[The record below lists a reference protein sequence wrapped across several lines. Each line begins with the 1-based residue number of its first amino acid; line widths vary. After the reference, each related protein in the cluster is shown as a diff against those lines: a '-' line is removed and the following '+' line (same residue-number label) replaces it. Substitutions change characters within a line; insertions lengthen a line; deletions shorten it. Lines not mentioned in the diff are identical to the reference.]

1 MSPRRR
7 LGVAL
12 LLDPPEATEVEGL
25 RKALGDPSL
34 GTVLPHLTLVPPVN
48 VREDRLAEAETVLRE
63 AARAPARPIELTLG
77 PAETFAPAS
86 PAVYLAVG
94 GPDLDRLHHLHEAVQ
109 AGPLARPVRFEWV
122 PHVTISTEAT
132 REVGA
137 AALRALGCYRATARF
152 DRVVLMEEV
161 ERNWLPLVDARLGPP
176 AVVGRGG
183 LELEITEG
191 RVPGPE
197 AIALARACA
206 DERAFGEWP
215 VVAWSPGANSIVLTA
230 RREGTVVGLAGAWS
244 SVSPGAAV
252 HAGVLVAAD
261 VRGQGIGRSLLGAL
275 EDAARR
281 KGWTVATAYGHGPPE
296 FFSSSGAWARGLP
309 S

>member
-34 GTVLPHLTLVPPVN
+34 GAMAPHLTLVPPVN
-48 VREDRLAEAETVLRE
+48 VREDGLADAERVLR
-63 AARAPARPIELTLG
+63 AAAKAPARSIEVTLG

-94 GPDLDRLHHLHEAVQ
+94 GPDRELLDRLHEAVQ
-109 AGPLARPVRFEWV
+109 AGPLVRPLRFEWV

-132 REVGA
+132 PDVGA
-137 AALRALGCYRATARF
+137 AALRALGYYRAVARF

-161 ERNWLPLVDARLGPP
+161 ERRWLPLVDAQLGPP

-197 AIALARACA
+197 AIALVRACA
-206 DERAFGEWP
+206 DEGAFGEWP
-215 VVAWSPGANSIVLTA
+215 ALAFPPGTNSIVLTA
-230 RREGTVVGLAGAWS
+230 RREGAVVGLAAAWS
-244 SVSPGAAV
+244 SVSPGAAIHV
-252 HAGVLVAAD
+252 GVLVAAN
-261 VRGQGIGRSLLGAL
+261 VRGQGIGRSLLVRL

-281 KGWTVATAYGHGPPE
+281 KGWTVTSAYGHGPPE
-296 FFSSSGAWARGLP
+296 FFASSGAWVRGLLG
-309 S
+309 